1 MREYV
6 RRYAVGAVNSDREE
20 HYVPFATFAD
30 WAGEAISSAW
40 VEYLA
45 NLDQARGAASSDEV
59 QAALQFA
66 LRSAA
71 VETGAIEGL
80 YATTRGITRT
90 VAIQGALWEAEL
102 DKMGA
107 DVRGHFEAQL
117 AAFELVLDAVTKRMP
132 VSDKWLRELHATT
145 TAAQKTYRVL
155 TELGWQDHVLV
166 HGEYKD
172 QPNNVTLADGSTHW
186 YAPVIE
192 TPAEVHRLVEE
203 LRSEKLVQSHPVL
216 QAAYAHHALTAIHPF
231 SDGNGRVAR
240 ALASMFLYRGAGV
253 PLVVFSDQQE
263 RYWDALAAADRGQRL
278 PFVSFVEER
287 GLDTMALISDRLYEA
302 SSPLDAQIAS
312 VRNRFRAHGGLTHAE
327 THAVGQRLFIRV
339 HELLGEEVG
348 KLGLGPDVDASFN
361 YSGVGDCTFWGRPYH
376 LVPGSQKLEVAL
388 ASRQPACRATG
399 TVIVGLANQV
409 LNPNSFIVIDA
420 NRPGVQ
426 PLGLRIA
433 DLYPS
438 MSAVSEELIAGWARR
453 FIGAMLSELENCLA
467 GVLAR
472 EGIEEPTP

>member
-1 MREYV
+1 MVPVTSHR
-6 RRYAVGAVNSDREE
+6 DE
-20 HYVPFATFAD
+20 HYVPFAAFAD
-30 WAGEAISSAW
+30 WAGEPISSAW
-40 VEYLA
+40 PEYLA
-45 NLDQARGAASSDEV
+45 NLDQARAVAGPDELR
-59 QAALQFA
+59 AALQFA

-102 DKMGA
+102 EKMGA

-117 AAFELVLDAVTKRMP
+117 AAFELVLDAATKRMP

-145 TAAQKTYRVL
+145 TAAQRSYRVL
-155 TELGWQDHVLV
+155 TDLRWQDHVLA

-172 QPNNVTLADGSTHW
+172 QPNNVTLADGSVHW
-186 YAPVIE
+186 YAPVLE

-203 LRSEKLVQSHPVL
+203 LRSELLVHSHPVL

-240 ALASMFLYRGAGV
+240 ALASMFLYRGVGV

-287 GLDTMALISDRLYEA
+287 GLDTMALLSDRLHEA
-302 SSPLDAQIAS
+302 SSPLDAQAVNI
-312 VRNRFRAHGGLTHAE
+312 RNRFRAHGGLTHAE
-327 THAVGQRLFIRV
+327 THAVGQRLFTRV
-339 HELLGEEVG
+339 HEVLNEEVG
-348 KLGLGPDVDASFN
+348 QLSLGPDVDATFG

-376 LVPGSQKLEVAL
+376 LFPGSQKLEVVL
-388 ASRQPACRATG
+388 ASRQPACRAVG

-409 LNPNSFIVIDA
+409 SNPNSFIVIDA
-420 NRPGVQ
+420 NRPTLE

-433 DLYPS
+433 ELHPS
-438 MSAVSEELIAGWARR
+438 MSAVSEELIMGWARR
-453 FIGAMLSELENCLA
+453 FTGAVLSELERCLA
-467 GVLAR
+467 GALSR
-472 EGIEEPTP
+472 EGIDPTAP